1 MDLSMYRDF
10 AEVHEDR
17 HWWFVGRRRIV
28 RSLLESLLG
37 PGRDRTLL
45 EIGCGT
51 GGMLPVLSEFGRG
64 TGVDPSEDAIRYS
77 RQRHGRHAQLPP
89 VGFPRGLPPGGGHQL
104 LGLFDGPGQP
114 GER

>member
-37 PGRDRTLL
+37 GGRDRTIL

-51 GGMLPVLSEFGRG
+51 GGMLPVLAEFG
-64 TGVDPSEDAIRYS
+64 YS
-77 RQRHGRHAQLPP
+77 TQLEP
-89 VGFPRGLPPGGGHQL
+89 VEGGQ
-104 LGLFDGPGQP
+104 
-114 GER
+114 

>member
-51 GGMLPVLSEFGRG
+51 GGMLPGPSGFGRG
-64 TGVDPSEDAIRYS
+64 TRVDPSEDALRYS
-77 RQRHGRHAQLPP
+77 RQRHGRHARPP
-89 VGFPRGLPPGGGHQL
+89 RVAFPRPLPPGGGS
-104 LGLFDGPGQP
+104 GLAAPLSVP
-114 GER
+114 VHLA